1 LKKTAKFI
9 LLICLTCTLFFSAQA
24 AKLPPEKAGKIGVPL
39 GKIAYIH
46 DKDLWVMDWDG
57 KNQFKV
63 VTAMNAAGKISWAPD
78 GKRIAFSRRGSVKTE
93 GPDYLGGSHRVY
105 DIFIGYLD
113 SAKTNTNWWYRLI
126 GGLGARN
133 PEWSADGSQIIFTN
147 DLNAHLAA
155 PLYPNYQTCITDTV
169 GGSYEIVRTDYE
181 DTLFSTLMPTR
192 GPGNQYA
199 YVVYKGVNPLGVVIS
214 SLDKKTLTQND
225 FTSGKIKLIP
235 RVTGPAWSPDGKWLA
250 YVDISITNQ
259 AIHIVK
265 PDLSEKYEVYRPTA
279 GLNLQTFPLSWS
291 PDSKWL
297 TFGTSDGSL
306 WIIDITGKQLKQI
319 TGPGLNSAPA
329 WSKTK

>member
-1 LKKTAKFI
+1 LKNTTKFI
-9 LLICLTCTLFFSAQA
+9 LLICLTLSLFFSAQA
-24 AKLPPEKAGKIGVPL
+24 AKLSPEKAGKIEVPM

-63 VTAMNAAGKISWAPD
+63 VTALNAAGKISWAPD
-78 GKRIAFSRRGSVKTE
+78 GKRIAFSRRGTVKTE

-113 SAKTNTNWWYRLI
+113 SAHTNTNWWYRLI

-155 PLYPNYQTCITDTV
+155 PLYPNYQTCFTDTI
-169 GGSYEIVRTDYE
+169 GGSYEIVRTDYK
-181 DTLFSTLMPTR
+181 DSLFSTLMPTR

-199 YVVYKGVNPLGVVIS
+199 YVVYKGVNPLGIVIS
-214 SLDKKTLTQND
+214 SLDKKTLTQDD
-225 FTSGKIKLIP
+225 FINGKVKLIP
-235 RVTGPAWSPDGKWLA
+235 KVTGPAWSPDGKWLA

-265 PDLSEKYEVYRPTA
+265 PDLSEKYIVYKPTA

-306 WIIDITGKQLKQI
+306 WIIDITGNQLKQI